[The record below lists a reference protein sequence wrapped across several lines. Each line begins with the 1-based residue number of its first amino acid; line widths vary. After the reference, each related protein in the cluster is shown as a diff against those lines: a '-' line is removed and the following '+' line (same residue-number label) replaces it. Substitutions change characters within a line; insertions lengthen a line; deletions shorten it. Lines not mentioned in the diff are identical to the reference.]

1 MRGWQYC
8 TMALALVLAGCG
20 SGKSG
25 SHPEF
30 FPEVRF
36 VIEPLG
42 GQEGTTFAVEYI
54 ADGDATH
61 HFPGRTFNATNSVGF
76 FLDNA
81 SPPYGASFRWIAGA
95 QADIALIVSG
105 QTIQLSRERLGPN
118 NAGPCPEGSPEQGCV
133 EIKTIDRD
141 GGTFGIGSGNPE
153 IRLEVSADPG
163 TLFQGTVGDFYTS
176 YDVGF
181 TVDDD
186 ERLQAR
192 APAYI
197 FFENARETISAVVR
211 NANQLS
217 VTIDLYIDGEL
228 KDSDTANKDAIVKRD
243 L

>member
-1 MRGWQYC
+1 MRTRKRC
-8 TMALALVLAGCG
+8 LALLVFALAGCG
-20 SGKSG
+20 GGKQG

-54 ADGDATH
+54 ASGDSRH
-61 HFPGRTFNATNSVGF
+61 HFREERIFNATQPVGF

-81 SPPYGASFRWIAGA
+81 APPYGASFEWLAGA
-95 QADIALIVSG
+95 EADIALIVSG
-105 QTIQLSRERLGPN
+105 RTIQISPERLGPSN
-118 NAGPCPEGSPEQGCV
+118 DGPV
-133 EIKTIDRD
+133 EIRTNDPSPLAVRTDR
-141 GGTFGIGSGNPE
+141 PE
-153 IRLEVSADPG
+153 ILFEVSANPG
-163 TLFQGTVGDFYTS
+163 TLFQGTVGDFFTS

-181 TVDDD
+181 SVDDD

-197 FFENARETISAVVR
+197 FFENARETISAVMR
-211 NANQLS
+211 NANGLEIT
-217 VTIDLYIDGEL
+217 VDLYINGEL
-228 KDSDTANKDAIVKRD
+228 KDSDTANKDAIIKRD